1 MKAALLEIEAILC
14 NGIVQLSMPKP
25 SAEKA
30 KRGVEVARKKLL
42 ELTENQSGRDP
53 LLETKRKLVLLYL
66 GMAENQFTDADT
78 EIFSNLSKERAL
90 QDELERTRK
99 NN

>member
-1 MKAALLEIEAILC
+1 
-14 NGIVQLSMPKP
+14 MPNP
-25 SAEKA
+25 NAEKA

-42 ELTENQSGRDP
+42 DLAENQSGRDP
-53 LLETKRKLVLLYL
+53 LLKANRKLVLVYL

-78 EIFSNLSKERAL
+78 EIFSILSKERAL
-90 QDELERTRK
+90 QDEFERARE